1 MWGRFHRRCEQDVRK
16 PVHPHACGADAGCAG
31 LDASAVAGSSPR
43 VWGRCDF
50 LPAPV
55 HARQRFIPT
64 RVGQIPPSRS
74 GAKKQNR
81 FIPTRVGQIRI
92 AQWASKP
99 GFRFI
104 PTRVG
109 QISKLRAFK
118 RKYETVHPHA
128 CGADYRHEAA
138 YLVPIDGSSPRVWG
152 RSTRC
157 SILRALSSGSSPR
170 VWGRFTISASGGTT
184 ITRFIPT
191 RVGQMSVQKP
201 DSITVTPVHPHAC
214 GADTGGRNLHQY
226 FVPVHPHACGADLT
240 PHPLHLLP
248 SAVHPHACGADDFF
262 DRFHNHCAPGSS
274 PRVWGR
280 YFPKCSYDWILINC
294 KPSKS
299 MIDRR
304 GFPYVS
310 MVKPC
315 SLLVE

>member
-1 MWGRFHRRCEQDVRK
+1 MGQIRLIK
-16 PVHPHACGADAGCAG
+16 AGFG
-31 LDASAVAGSSPR
+31 DTNGSSPR
-43 VWGRCDF
+43 VWGRCRMRR
-50 LPAPV
+50 AG
-55 HARQRFIPT
+55 RKCGCRFIPT

-109 QISKLRAFK
+109 QISELRAFK

-170 VWGRFTISASGGTT
+170 VWGRCRCYPELFFLYA
-184 ITRFIPT
+184 RFIPT
-191 RVGQMSVQKP
+191 RVGQIKP
-201 DSITVTPVHPHAC
+201 A
-214 GADTGGRNLHQY
+214 
-226 FVPVHPHACGADLT
+226 
-240 PHPLHLLP
+240 
-248 SAVHPHACGADDFF
+248 
-262 DRFHNHCAPGSS
+262 
-274 PRVWGR
+274 
-280 YFPKCSYDWILINC
+280 
-294 KPSKS
+294 
-299 MIDRR
+299 
-304 GFPYVS
+304 
-310 MVKPC
+310 
-315 SLLVE
+315 